1 LGVIARFV
9 RRLVEE
15 RRVPFVELGRL
26 IRFEPVE
33 VEAWNGASR
42 VAPHRAPDGRGRGH

>member
-1 LGVIARFV
+1 VTARFV

-15 RRVPFVELGRL
+15 RPVPFVELGRL

-33 VEAWNGASR
+33 VEAWNGGQPGGA
-42 VAPHRAPDGRGRGH
+42 APGAGRAGS